1 MSLNHVIFEVNYN
14 LMFETLHPLELECV
28 GEQDSIIRCKLTWL
42 EVKARPG
49 LLDRLSRHTRDIGKI
64 IWFQTGDPYKG
75 SKPFEITWIGLDN
88 MGEVKSDPTI
98 ILIAAGQ
105 KSERIKKKWIG
116 KLTPFFGYPVEIM
129 WEENTQ

>member
-14 LMFETLHPLELECV
+14 LMFEALHPLELESV
-28 GEQDSIIRCKLTWL
+28 GEQDGILRCKLTWL
-42 EVKARPG
+42 ETKVRPG
-49 LLDRLSRHTRDIGKI
+49 LLDRLIKHAEDVKKI
-64 IWFQTGDPYKG
+64 IWFQVGDPYKG

-98 ILIAAGQ
+98 ILIVIGQ

-116 KLTPFFGYPVEIM
+116 KLTPFFGYLVEIM
-129 WEENTQ
+129 WEEDAQ